1 MFRKSLPWWPSP
13 TGAARSD
20 ATVCLVTS
28 VGCLK
33 STTCLLCVMK
43 PADVRRH
50 TVESL
55 KVAPLGDGHHGR
67 DFYKYFF
74 TSHPEHRH
82 FYKGAENYTGD
93 DVEKSERFDKL
104 GDAILLFVHVLANV
118 CENESVYRSFVR
130 RVMYEH
136 FDRSIDPALWK
147 PFWDYWVGFL
157 ESKGPALTAEQKE
170 AWKNFG
176 TVFNAECQAYLTRM
190 ERPHA

>member
-1 MFRKSLPWWPSP
+1 MAFLADRHPPRRIL
-13 TGAARSD
+13 T
-20 ATVCLVTS
+20 L
-28 VGCLK
+28 
-33 STTCLLCVMK
+33 TTCLLCVMK

>member
-1 MFRKSLPWWPSP
+1 M
-13 TGAARSD
+13 RSTE
-20 ATVCLVTS
+20 AK
-28 VGCLK
+28 LK
-33 STTCLLCVMK
+33 VILFCTICCGVMK

-93 DVEKSERFDKL
+93 DVAKSERRVVK
-104 GDAILLFVHVLANV
+104 
-118 CENESVYRSFVR
+118 ESVYRAFVR

-136 FDRSIDPALWK
+136 FDRSIDPELWK
-147 PFWDYWVGFL
+147 PFWDYWIGFL
-157 ESKGPALTAEQKE
+157 ESKGAALTAEQKQ
-170 AWKNFG
+170 AWKEFG
-176 TVFNAECQAYLTRM
+176 AVFNAECQAYLTRM